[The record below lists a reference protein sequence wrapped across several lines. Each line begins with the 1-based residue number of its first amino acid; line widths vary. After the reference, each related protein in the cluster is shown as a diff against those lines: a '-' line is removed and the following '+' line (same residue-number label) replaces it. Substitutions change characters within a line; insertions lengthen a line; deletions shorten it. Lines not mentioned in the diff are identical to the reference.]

1 MAFDRTSEWSTEPAC
16 ALARDLV
23 IVGEIL
29 SCGAVL
35 GPSATES
42 GFVDRHADGR
52 AAAREPPVVDLE
64 DSRVRSLRRLPEP
77 SCSEALVEEH

>member
-1 MAFDRTSEWSTEPAC
+1 MAFDRTSEWSTESAY

-29 SCGAVL
+29 SCETVL

-42 GFVDRHADGR
+42 GFVDRHADRR

-64 DSRVRSLRRLPEP
+64 DSGVRSLRRLSGP
-77 SCSEALVEEH
+77 